1 MQGKKGSQLKK
12 IGAQTCAFSHPP
24 VITFTAS
31 VAGKKEGA
39 GPLGRWMD
47 WIDPTDKMNQES
59 WEKAESAMAQKAV
72 GLLLEKAKKR
82 AEDVDYLLGGDLLN
96 QCSATVFGVREF
108 AIPFFGLFGA
118 CSTFGEALSLG
129 AMLLDGGF
137 GKRVI
142 CCAGS
147 HFCAAE
153 KQFRFPLGMG
163 TQRPP
168 SATWTVTGN
177 GAALLETEG
186 EGPRITHVT
195 TGKIVDY
202 GITDAANM
210 GAAMAP
216 AAADVILAHFRETGR
231 TFADY
236 TWVAT
241 GDLGIVGKQL
251 LCQLLEEGGITPG
264 EHLTDCGLELFDHA
278 AQDTHAGGSGCA
290 CAAITYCSYFHRKLA
305 KGRGR
310 LLLVP
315 TGALMNTTTSQQGL
329 TIPGIAHAIC
339 IEGVKPWSM

>member
-1 MQGKKGSQLKK
+1 MGKKGFLLKK
-12 IGAQTCAFSHPP
+12 IGAQTCEFLHPP
-24 VITFTAS
+24 VITATAA
-31 VAGKKEGA
+31 VAGKKEGE

-47 WIDPTDKMNQES
+47 VIDPTDKMNEES
-59 WEKAESAMAQKAV
+59 WEKAESAMAQKAISV
-72 GLLLEKAKKR
+72 LLEKAGRK

-96 QCSATVFGVREF
+96 QCSATVFGTASF
-108 AIPFFGLFGA
+108 SIPFFGLFSA

-177 GAALLETEG
+177 GAAFLEAEG
-186 EGPRITHVT
+186 EGPKITHVT

-202 GITDAANM
+202 GITDSANM

-231 TFADY
+231 TFDDY

-251 LCQLLEEGGITPG
+251 LCKLLEEGGMKPG
-264 EHLTDCGLELFDHA
+264 EHLTDCGLELFDNA
-278 AQDTHAGGSGCA
+278 TQDTHAGGSGCA
-290 CAAITYCSYFHRKLA
+290 CAAITYCGYFHQKLA

>member
-1 MQGKKGSQLKK
+1 MKK
-12 IGAQTCAFSHPP
+12 IGAQTCAFTHPP
-24 VITFTAS
+24 VIVATAT
-31 VAGKKEGA
+31 VCGKKEGE
-39 GPLGRWMD
+39 GPLGKWMD
-47 WIDPTDKMNQES
+47 VVDKTNKMGQDS
-59 WEKAESAMAQKAV
+59 WEKAESAMAQRAV
-72 GLLLEKAKKR
+72 SLVMEKAGKYPQQI
-82 AEDVDYLLGGDLLN
+82 DYLLGGDLLN
-96 QCSATVFGVREF
+96 QCSATVFGVRSF
-108 AIPFFGLFGA
+108 DIPFFGLFGA

-129 AMLLDGGF
+129 AMLLDGEYGN
-137 GKRVI
+137 RVI

-177 GAALLETEG
+177 GAALLQTEG

-202 GITDAANM
+202 GIKDAANM

-216 AAADVILAHFRETGR
+216 AAADVILTHLKETGR

-236 TWVAT
+236 TWIAT
-241 GDLGIVGKQL
+241 GDLGHIGKEL
-251 LCQLLEEGGITPG
+251 LCRLLEEGGMPPG
-264 EHLTDCGLELFDHA
+264 DNLTDCGLELFDTVG
-278 AQDTHAGGSGCA
+278 QDVHAGGSGCA
-290 CAAITYCSYFHRKLA
+290 CAAITYCGYFHQKLA

-315 TGALMNTTTSQQGL
+315 TGALMNTTTSQQGH
-329 TIPGIAHAIC
+329 TIPSIAHAIC